1 MKASVLQLVDA
12 MAGGDV
18 EQEVETVT
26 LAYTYLGCVSLVA
39 HFLETAMF
47 MWAGGWFSNMACN
60 IIIH

>member
-1 MKASVLQLVDA
+1 